1 MLASERNPE
10 DAPKPCTRCACCG
23 KVLGHN
29 HEVIRSRDLATNH
42 ERTELYCTP
51 CANALWEALG

>member
-10 DAPKPCTRCACCG
+10 GPAKPCTRCGTKA
-23 KVLGHN
+23 HN
-29 HEVIRSRDLATNH
+29 HEVITTRDLATGH